1 MTSATL
7 PALASWR
14 IPVAI
19 VLCVTNAALAG
30 LLLMQHHGE
39 SAAAAAVD
47 QVCGEGTPDAPSG
60 CNAVAQSAYS
70 RFAGIPLA
78 AYGLFFAS
86 AVATL
91 LALAAMADPDTR
103 ASATILAF
111 LGVGLAF
118 AIDLVLLG
126 VLAFAIKAICW
137 FCVATYA
144 VNAAVLLVLLPVR
157 RSLAMVR
164 GLFSDGAGRLLL
176 TSWVIASLALAGG
189 VYAAESGLSARQG
202 ARAATM
208 LGVPATPPKAVP
220 NVPVVTGPEGS
231 DLRRAQEEAKAA
243 TERANK
249 LQAILDNPE
258 QVNLYYAQKAE
269 QEYESGPSYPL
280 KLEGV
285 PRKGPDTAPIK
296 VTEFSD
302 FMCPHCRN
310 IAGAFDSYLPQS
322 GGRIMIFFKNYP
334 LDTECNPNLKQQVHV
349 GACLLA
355 RGGLC
360 ANEQG
365 KFWPYHNRVFA
376 QEIKSAQRADLLKMA
391 NEAGLDLKVLEACLD
406 TSRTRDRL
414 AAEIAEATA
423 AKVVSTPTLFID
435 GKKLPRIQDFTT
447 TLEKEAAKRGL
458 PPLPGGSR

>member
-1 MTSATL
+1 MTSETL
-7 PALASWR
+7 PALATWR
-14 IPVAI
+14 IPAAI
-19 VLCVTNAALAG
+19 ILLLANAALAG

-39 SAAAAAVD
+39 SAATAAVD
-47 QVCGEGTPDAPSG
+47 QACGEGTLDAPSG

-70 RFAGIPLA
+70 KFAGVPLA

-91 LALAAMADPDTR
+91 LALAAMADPEIGHG
-103 ASATILAF
+103 AAALAF
-111 LGVGLAF
+111 LTVGLAF
-118 AIDLVLLG
+118 AIDIVLLG

-144 VNAAVLLVLLPVR
+144 VNAAVLAVLLPVR
-157 RSLAMVR
+157 RHLAAVR
-164 GLFSDGAGRLLL
+164 GLISDGAGRLVL

-189 VYAAESGLSARQG
+189 VYAAESGLAAREG

-208 LGVPATPPKAVP
+208 LGVPAPASKTAPSVPAV
-220 NVPVVTGPEGS
+220 TAPEGS

-249 LQAILDNPE
+249 LQAILDNPD
-258 QVNLYYAQKAE
+258 QINLYYAQKAE
-269 QEYESGPSYPL
+269 QEYEAGPTYTL
-280 KLEGV
+280 KLDGV

-310 IAGAFDSYLPQS
+310 IAGAFDSYLPQA

-360 ANEQG
+360 AQEQG

-391 NEAGLDLKVLEACLD
+391 AEAGLDLKVLEACLD
-406 TSRTRDRL
+406 TSHTRERL
-414 AAEIAEATA
+414 AAEIAEAAA
-423 AKVVSTPTLFID
+423 AKVTSTPTIFID
-435 GKKLPRIQDFTT
+435 GKKLPRIQDFTA
-447 TLEKEAAKRGL
+447 TLEKEAEKRGL
-458 PPLPGGSR
+458 PPLPGSSR